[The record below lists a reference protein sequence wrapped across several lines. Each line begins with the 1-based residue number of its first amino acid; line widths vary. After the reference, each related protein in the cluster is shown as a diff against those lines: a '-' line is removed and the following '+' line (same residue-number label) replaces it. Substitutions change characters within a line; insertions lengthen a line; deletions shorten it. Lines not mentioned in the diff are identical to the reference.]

1 MACFRVSLCVAIFAL
16 GCGGRAGN
24 TPGTGTGSSSAGVGS
39 GSDTGSGNAPIPA
52 SGAGSGDIGNGLPPV
67 PCYPGGTCYG
77 NCADACGNKCTGGSC
92 PAGSGMAGGGS
103 TGSGSGGT
111 TGSVVGSS
119 GSGPATCTDASA
131 QTILASN
138 FDQSC
143 KTDSDCIA
151 VAEGNSCYAC
161 SLSCP
166 NAAINRSALSTY
178 QSDVAK
184 AIPPEARC
192 GGPVHCP
199 AAFPPCCRSGACR
212 ADLSCQSAPAGT
224 SDAGWTTIAECQAL
238 ATSFANNC
246 NSQLLGDARAPD
258 TQRACIWTTYAQIC
272 KTGNAQVLLDSMKCF
287 GDNKACMTF
296 SDSNGAAP
304 CLAKVHTTGESA
316 AALTFLNKVC
326 TECGGTKCM
335 SQAYAGLAELF
346 PYVSDAEL
354 AVLDACRASACT
366 NAELIANCSSVPDVA
381 GIFACK

>member
-1 MACFRVSLCVAIFAL
+1 MRHMDPFVAHGGTRSATKNWHFKRVSHGMLCALCAHNLRMACFRVSLCVAIFAL

-151 VAEGNSCYAC
+151 VAEG
-161 SLSCP
+161 
-166 NAAINRSALSTY
+166 T
-178 QSDVAK
+178 
-184 AIPPEARC
+184 
-192 GGPVHCP
+192 
-199 AAFPPCCRSGACR
+199 AFPPCCRSGACR